1 MPWPD
6 SSTYTSK
13 LFASPRKAI
22 PVGAF
27 NPATKTDAVN
37 PAGRTIFGGKV
48 GLKKAVLSPHCGEG
62 VGFAMIAASVVADSA
77 NSGAHVHA
85 AMLAYKYLNFILHP
99 PPFPLG
105 QGELHELRS

>member
-1 MPWPD
+1 MPCPD

-37 PAGRTIFGGKV
+37 PGGRTMLGDNP
-48 GLKKAVLSPHCGEG
+48 GLKNAVLSAHWGEG
-62 VGFAMIAASVVADSA
+62 VGFATTAAWAAVAIASDDAVTSMAVVAFRGS
-77 NSGAHVHA
+77 
-85 AMLAYKYLNFILHP
+85 NFISGFP
-99 PPFPLG
+99 P
-105 QGELHELRS
+105 H